1 MFIYESIYL
10 TGFHTD
16 VLKKLFLLLT
26 PNQGKKNTF
35 SFTLLWCNQS

>member
-26 PNQGKKNTF
+26 PNQGKKKYIQ
-35 SFTLLWCNQS
+35 FTMV